1 MRDGGLTIRE
11 ATTAR
16 LFLPGAVYGQRMQP
30 SPPCPPAPGR
40 RPPGQG
46 GVIALSTCLLATP
59 ASATPMGWLPDD
71 GLTTGLLLL
80 ILLVSLGGLAL
91 SALRLRRAPPPA
103 PAPPPLGPTAAELE
117 EMRRAVTAFA
127 ASLREGTALLL
138 QQQRDTLEAVERVA
152 AHSQQLIAL
161 IAGCEER
168 TTNATA
174 RAEILATRVARS
186 AAAEVKASVES
197 LTAISARIEYQA
209 RALEEATRPLGARA
223 A

>member
-1 MRDGGLTIRE
+1 ML
-11 ATTAR
+11 A
-16 LFLPGAVYGQRMQP
+16 LPA
-30 SPPCPPAPGR
+30 A
-40 RPPGQG
+40 
-46 GVIALSTCLLATP
+46 LLATP
-59 ASATPMGWLPDD
+59 AAAAPMAWLPTDW
-71 GLTTGLLLL
+71 LTTGLLAL
-80 ILLVSLGGLAL
+80 IALALCGSLTL
-91 SALRLRRAPPPA
+91 SALLLRRTRPVAA
-103 PAPPPLGPTAAELE
+103 PAPPPPTGPSAAELE
-117 EMRRAVTAFA
+117 EMRRSVTAFA
-127 ASLREGTALLL
+127 SALREGTALLL
-138 QQQRDTLEAVERVA
+138 QQQQETLEAVQHVA

-209 RALEEATRPLGARA
+209 RALEEATRPVGVRA

>member
-1 MRDGGLTIRE
+1 
-11 ATTAR
+11 
-16 LFLPGAVYGQRMQP
+16 MQP
-30 SPPCPPAPGR
+30 RPTSPPAPGL
-40 RPPGQG
+40 RPLGWVG
-46 GVIALSTCLLATP
+46 MLALSAALVATP
-59 ASATPMGWLPDD
+59 AIAAPMAWLPTDW
-71 GLTTGLLLL
+71 LTTGLLAL
-80 ILLVSLGGLAL
+80 IALALCGSLTL
-91 SALRLRRAPPPA
+91 SALLLRRARPVVA
-103 PAPPPLGPTAAELE
+103 PAPPPAGPSPAELE
-117 EMRRAVTAFA
+117 EMRHSVTAFA
-127 ASLREGTALLL
+127 NALREGTALLL
-138 QQQRDTLEAVERVA
+138 QQQQETLASVERVA

-186 AAAEVKASVES
+186 AAAEVKSSVES